1 MSTPC
6 IIERTFTGSAEKNY
20 YLIKYIQTQLESKG
34 LNPQIDLV
42 ISDED
47 RMKLFQFPSFKFNT
61 MRESNDAKS
70 TTTTGTSFFSL
81 TDFFKI
87 NPTMNKVEE
96 SKKETPKSF
105 FDYILGSKDSENKS
119 TTVTVNPNDLTEP
132 YRKFDE
138 TMKMYLGGG
147 GGIGEKQHYGIES
160 VKIMI
165 RIG

>member
-1 MSTPC
+1 
-6 IIERTFTGSAEKNY
+6 
-20 YLIKYIQTQLESKG
+20 
-34 LNPQIDLV
+34 
-42 ISDED
+42 
-47 RMKLFQFPSFKFNT
+47 